1 MLAHTASQY
10 TKELAELFETMT
22 AQRSEKLEQHSV
34 ERIPPQFKAAYS
46 AKLLLYNKRRVPS
59 VAVCASRR
67 PPPILP

>member
-46 AKLLLYNKRRVPS
+46 AKLLL
-59 VAVCASRR
+59 
-67 PPPILP
+67 